1 MAERCGPHPV
11 LSNSSSQGVGS
22 RGLQNRALSVK
33 FRELLEVVRNRLRH
47 ALVLEPMPQDAP
59 KGRGSCAGG
68 SPRPARPLRP
78 RVCPR
83 PGTTP
88 AQWGPELARA
98 IHAAAR
104 LRHLARR
111 TEQAYL
117 GWIRRFLSA
126 YRGRHPQTLG
136 KQEVTAFLSDL
147 ATRRKV
153 SASTQNQ
160 ALAALLFLFRTVF
173 EQDLPWLDELV
184 RAKRP
189 HRLPIVLTRRE
200 VGALLAELGGP
211 SQLVATLLYG
221 AGLRLLEALRLRVQ
235 DVDFGARTLTIRSG
249 KGDRDRRAILPESAR
264 NALTHAIAAA
274 LTQHGHDLQDGAGF
288 VELPGALAAKYRTAA
303 RSPGWQWVFPA
314 TSLYRHPESRE
325 LRRHHLHETVV
336 QRAVRQAVPR
346 AGIHKRATCHTLRHS
361 FATHLLEDGQDIRTI
376 QELLGHKD
384 VSTTMIYTHVLN
396 RGPLGI
402 RSPADRLHDA

>member
-1 MAERCGPHPV
+1 M
-11 LSNSSSQGVGS
+11 
-22 RGLQNRALSVK
+22 
-33 FRELLEVVRNRLRH
+33 
-47 ALVLEPMPQDAP
+47 
-59 KGRGSCAGG
+59 
-68 SPRPARPLRP
+68 RPGA
-78 RVCPR
+78 CPG

-88 AQWGPELARA
+88 AQWGPELGHA

-126 YRGRHPQTLG
+126 YRGRHPRTLG
-136 KQEVTAFLSDL
+136 QREVTAFLCDL

-160 ALAALLFLFRTVF
+160 ALAAILFLFRTVL

-189 HRLPIVLTRRE
+189 HRLPVVLTRFE
-200 VGALLAELGGP
+200 VSAVLQHLSGP
-211 SQLVATLLYG
+211 SLLVATLLYG
-221 AGLRLLEALRLRVQ
+221 AGLRLLEALHLRIQ
-235 DVDFGARTLTIRSG
+235 DVDLATRTLTIRSG
-249 KGDRDRRAILPESAR
+249 KGDRDRRALLPESAR
-264 NALTHAIAAA
+264 APLTDAIARA
-274 LTQHGHDLQDGAGF
+274 LAQHRSDLQQGAGF
-288 VELPGALAAKYRTAA
+288 VELPGALATNYQSAA
-303 RSPGWQWVFPA
+303 RNPGWQWVFPA
-314 TSLYRHPESRE
+314 TSTYRYPETGE
-325 LRRHHLHETVV
+325 VRRHHLHETVI
-336 QRAVRQAVPR
+336 QRAMRQAVSR

-361 FATHLLEDGQDIRTI
+361 FATHLFEDGQDIRTI

-402 RSPADRLHDA
+402 RSPADRLPGA